1 MLCYCSFGWLL
12 SRRFAACTGPVRAPL
27 QHASTRWR
35 RVCWEAYRR
44 AKALRGPDATNAR
57 QSTKFNP
64 TLLASVL
71 QLVILAHTS
80 CSHDAGVL
88 SGGILGLYSVDWSAG
103 WRCGPVRGPDHGAG
117 CRVAVRGRIDEH
129 EHPETT
135 GSQKRYSPVSRDGPS
150 AAHARAP
157 RPSHGCAPRRQPSLR
172 PQHLMPTVCGTS
184 PTTRCRTRR

>member
-71 QLVILAHTS
+71 QLVILAHTTGSLPRRHLRHKCAS
-80 CSHDAGVL
+80 CAGV
-88 SGGILGLYSVDWSAG
+88 GGAAAWVPRKGRA
-103 WRCGPVRGPDHGAG
+103 
-117 CRVAVRGRIDEH
+117 AV
-129 EHPETT
+129 
-135 GSQKRYSPVSRDGPS
+135 
-150 AAHARAP
+150 RAP
-157 RPSHGCAPRRQPSLR
+157 RADGGRLFSPGRCDGGAVRHCPISTQPPYVAARRRCSALLR
-172 PQHLMPTVCGTS
+172 YDVRPEPTND
-184 PTTRCRTRR
+184 